1 MRSKKAKQKPQQS
14 VTVEL
19 ASIEEPVAITLIAL
33 GGVDVA
39 AAAAAE
45 FVEKLVTACIEEP
58 RLVVETA
65 VGAE

>member
-1 MRSKKAKQKPQQS
+1 M
-14 VTVEL
+14 
-19 ASIEEPVAITLIAL
+19 IAL
-33 GGVDVA
+33 GGVDVVAAA